1 MNEERNNASPPANIG
16 ISLLLVV
23 FLILC
28 LFTFSAIALVQAE
41 NEWHQAGLTKSS
53 RDAYYAAA
61 NAAEKD
67 LAELNQL
74 AAGADGTAS
83 GEMGA
88 DGAGSAA
95 DALEKKISRQYEISD
110 IQALSVV
117 FQYDE
122 KTSAYRF
129 SEFKT
134 VSTKDWEGDDTVNVI
149 R

>member
-41 NEWHQAGLTKSS
+41 NEWHQAGLTESS
-53 RDAYYAAA
+53 RNAYYAAA
-61 NAAEKD
+61 NKAEAD
-67 LAELNQL
+67 LAELNRQV
-74 AAGADGTAS
+74 S
-83 GEMGA
+83 
-88 DGAGSAA
+88 A
-95 DALEKKISRQYEISD
+95 DAMEADETDAQAPKAPEQKISRQYEISD

-117 FQYDE
+117 FKYDDIA
-122 KTSAYRF
+122 SAYRF
-129 SEFKT
+129 VEFKT
-134 VSTKDWEGDDTVNVI
+134 VATKSWEGDDTVNVI